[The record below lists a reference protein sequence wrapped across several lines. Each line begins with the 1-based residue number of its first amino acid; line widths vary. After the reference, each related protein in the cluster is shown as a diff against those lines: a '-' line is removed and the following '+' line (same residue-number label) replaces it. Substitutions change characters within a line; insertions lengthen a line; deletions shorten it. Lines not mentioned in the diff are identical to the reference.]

1 MIAMGTTFLVKRRLR
16 ELQMADC
23 NIEVNWDTGTATA
36 KDGEVKVFAAL
47 QKGKGQP
54 WICRYVSTERIKW
67 GEQSL

>member
-1 MIAMGTTFLVKRRLR
+1 
-16 ELQMADC
+16 MADC